1 MKILSIATGASP
13 TTSHSVTQSNL
24 YNSTPFGYDAIIVN
38 TANTS
43 AMYGTNSPNSV
54 DTRWKNAIEK
64 WANGKRKIIVL
75 MENMRLPS
83 LNWLPIDQIAK
94 TTLSKLESAGT
105 GNYLGDVSSVDSLL
119 RHFLLENKDDFRIS
133 TYLRYDDVDETIS
146 VNSGVDSTLITS
158 FTYKKDKVEIIFIP
172 HLPPQ
177 KLDRLFTGFDQPANA
192 WGIEEAENIKKELAA
207 IDTEIDALYS
217 KRDGLNQQ
225 LIDINQKIN
234 SAINSDLYLIRAI
247 GHFDAT
253 KSTDNPSPESYYGAV
268 EAIEKAFESEHQMRE
283 TLGLTKGY
291 VDKVMRRANEFRHEA
306 KSGQPPAQLTTD
318 EINDFNERVNAVISK
333 YIQHILN

>member
-1 MKILSIATGASP
+1 MKVLSIAAGAP
-13 TTSHSVTQSNL
+13 PATSHSVSQSNL
-24 YNSTPFGYDAIIVN
+24 HNSTPFGYDAIIAD
-38 TANTS
+38 TASTH

-54 DTRWKNAIEK
+54 DARWKNAIAK
-64 WANGKRKIIVL
+64 WANGRRKIIVL
-75 MENMRLPS
+75 MRSMNLSS
-83 LNWLPIDQIAK
+83 LNWLPIDQSARI
-94 TTLSKLESAGT
+94 TLSKLESAGT
-105 GNYLGDVSSVDSLL
+105 GNYLGDVTSADSLL
-119 RHFLLENKDDFRIS
+119 RHFLLENKDDFHIT
-133 TYLRYDDVDETIS
+133 TYLRHDDEDETIS
-146 VNSGVDSTLITS
+146 VNSNVDSTLITS

-172 HLPPQ
+172 YLPPQ
-177 KLDRLFTGFDQPANA
+177 NLDRLFTSLNQPANA
-192 WGIEEAENIKKELAA
+192 WGIEEAENIKKELAT

-217 KRDGLNQQ
+217 KRDALNQQ

-234 SAINSDLYLIRAI
+234 STINSDLYLTRAI

-268 EAIEKAFESEHQMRE
+268 EAIEKAFESERQMRE

-291 VDKVMRRANEFRHEA
+291 IDKVMRRANEFRHEA

-318 EINDFNERVNAVISK
+318 EINDFNERVNVVISK